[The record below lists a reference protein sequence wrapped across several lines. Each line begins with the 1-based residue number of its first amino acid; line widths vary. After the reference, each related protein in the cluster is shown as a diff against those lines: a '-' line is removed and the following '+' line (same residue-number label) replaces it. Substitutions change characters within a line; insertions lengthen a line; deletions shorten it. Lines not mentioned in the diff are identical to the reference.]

1 MINFVVDST
10 FGLSREFAREN
21 NIQVVDL
28 TLTLDGKEYR
38 EGYRE
43 DWGEFYNAYA
53 AGKSAAKTSQP
64 SPDLFAVAV
73 SKVLEEQPD
82 SDVMIFTIGDRLSG
96 TIGSA
101 KIAAMQFPNIR
112 IEAIDSHNGGPSS
125 LMFLQEMMKARDGG
139 MEFDELVKH
148 ALEIRDKFSTKFV
161 PVTLTELARSGRV
174 SKLISK
180 IGNVLNIKP
189 VFEYK
194 ANDLKV
200 LYKTLGV
207 KRAMQYAVDSIPR
220 DCERIALL
228 YIHDDK
234 YIEQLKALV
243 LSARGLESIDVFPM
257 CPVGG
262 AHIGL
267 GTVGIVTYGGTVEK

>member
-1 MINFVVDST
+1 MVKFIVDST
-10 FGLSREFAREN
+10 FGLTREFAEN
-21 NIQVVDL
+21 NGIKVVGL

-38 EGYRE
+38 EGFCDE
-43 DWGEFYNAYA
+43 WNEFYDAYA

-64 SPDLFAVAV
+64 SPDMFVQAIKDACGDEADDAIV
-73 SKVLEEQPD
+73 
-82 SDVMIFTIGDRLSG
+82 FTIGDRLSG

-101 KIAAMQFPNIR
+101 KIAAMQFPDR
-112 IEAIDSHNGGPSS
+112 RVEAIDSHNGGPSS
-125 LMFLQEMMKARDGG
+125 LMFLKEMLKARDEGKS
-139 MEFDELVKH
+139 FDELCAY

-174 SKLISK
+174 SKLISR

-189 VFEYK
+189 VFEYR
-194 ANDLKV
+194 ANELTV
-200 LYKTLGV
+200 LYKALGL
-207 KRAMQYAVDSIPR
+207 KRAMQYAVESIPK
-220 DCERIALL
+220 DCESIALL

-234 YIEQLKALV
+234 FVEQLKERL
-243 LSARGLESIDVFPM
+243 LSARGLESVEVYPM

-267 GTVGIVTYGGTVEK
+267 GTVGIVTYGGTYTK